1 MLPAFTCTVSNIW
14 WASDTLE
21 ICHEHEQIQTPY
33 HTHFMNYHISLSR
46 NWLNISANGAA
57 FSPGMDLLLTGVD
70 GVMSGDLTGCLVC
83 LSIRDRC
90 RVGFSLWIS
99 GTAECWV
106 RTLLFRIFLLPLA
119 WVCWWLDSNLSD
131 SCFRWTLRVLK

>member
-1 MLPAFTCTVSNIW
+1 MTLHMLPAFTCTVSNIW

-21 ICHEHEQIQTPY
+21 ICHEQIQTPY
-33 HTHFMNYHISLSR
+33 HSFHELSYLTTGISKLTEHFSYRGCIL
-46 NWLNISANGAA
+46 
-57 FSPGMDLLLTGVD
+57 PGMDLLLTGVD

-119 WVCWWLDSNLSD
+119 
-131 SCFRWTLRVLK
+131 

>member
-1 MLPAFTCTVSNIW
+1 MLPAYTCTVSNIW

-21 ICHEHEQIQTPY
+21 ICHEQIQTPY
-33 HTHFMNYHISLSR
+33 HSFYELSYLTISK
-46 NWLNISANGAA
+46 LNISATGAA
-57 FSPGMDLLLTGVD
+57 FSAGMDLLLTGVD

>member
-21 ICHEHEQIQTPY
+21 ICHEQIQTPY
-33 HTHFMNYHISLSR
+33 HSFYELSYGISKLTEHFSYRGCIL
-46 NWLNISANGAA
+46 
-57 FSPGMDLLLTGVD
+57 PVMDLLLTGVD

>member
-21 ICHEHEQIQTPY
+21 ICHEQIQTPY
-33 HTHFMNYHISLSR
+33 HSFYELSYLTTGISKLTEHFSYLGCILS
-46 NWLNISANGAA
+46 
-57 FSPGMDLLLTGVD
+57 GMDLLLTGVD

>member
-1 MLPAFTCTVSNIW
+1 MLQAFTCTVSNIR

-21 ICHEHEQIQTPY
+21 ICHEQIQTPY
-33 HTHFMNYHISLSR
+33 HSFLWIIISHYRYLKTDWTSQ
-46 NWLNISANGAA
+46 L
-57 FSPGMDLLLTGVD
+57 PGLDLLLTGVD

>member
-21 ICHEHEQIQTPY
+21 ICHEQIQTPY
-33 HTHFMNYHISLSR
+33 HSFYELSYLIISK
-46 NWLNISANGAA
+46 LNISANGAA
-57 FSPGMDLLLTGVD
+57 FSSRMDLLLTGVD